1 MCGGLTLIPHEILH
15 AICYKKDVYMY
26 NDFAHG
32 LMFVVGTE
40 DMSKSRFIF
49 MWNTFLLVRVKAQY
63 LSK

>member
-1 MCGGLTLIPHEILH
+1 
-15 AICYKKDVYMY
+15 MY